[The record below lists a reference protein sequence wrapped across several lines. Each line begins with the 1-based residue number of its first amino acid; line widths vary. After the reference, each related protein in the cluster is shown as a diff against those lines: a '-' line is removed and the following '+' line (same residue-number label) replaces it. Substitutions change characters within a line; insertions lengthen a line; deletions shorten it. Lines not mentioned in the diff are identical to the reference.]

1 MKLNP
6 APMMAFVIEDTAESI
21 GKFDSAKK
29 IGLVIPD
36 AMNNRLSSSTGVIY
50 AIDKNKAGFKVGER
64 VIYSR
69 FTAERVDLESDEI
82 PPNRLR
88 SIPIDSLLGWIL

>member
-1 MKLNP
+1 MKLKP

-50 AIDKNKAGFKVGER
+50 AIDKNKAGFKVG
-64 VIYSR
+64 
-69 FTAERVDLESDEI
+69 
-82 PPNRLR
+82 
-88 SIPIDSLLGWIL
+88 